1 VSALRTL
8 FPGERSPL
16 NGDGDRSS
24 PRAGDTACPRSPSR
38 AMAVS
43 SVKAPLGLPA
53 LPPAAPAS
61 RIPKW
66 TVGIAAGAGRV
77 DMAIAWGWGELPGG
91 AERGAPARASVAT
104 SSLHSLAA
112 SSRATRSAGHSANLS
127 RASVPLHAR
136 ARVMLRREHGLA
148 GSFRSGRQV
157 PQRRGA
163 VCLKAAEKSAG
174 AVCLKAAEKSAVWS
188 SSLPTSCSSRLIR
201 SCPRRAATPEA
212 SAEHAHPGR
221 ESRDTIR
228 SAARGGWA
236 REEGLV
242 RCGRGA
248 PGARAAPARRLASPA
263 PPPRAPL
270 PRAAESP
277 AAGARCAPARP
288 PQLRQS
294 RQNSVGC
301 ARCCR

>member
-1 VSALRTL
+1 
-8 FPGERSPL
+8 
-16 NGDGDRSS
+16 
-24 PRAGDTACPRSPSR
+24 
-38 AMAVS
+38 MAVS
-43 SVKAPLGLPA
+43 SVNATLGLPA
-53 LPPAAPAS
+53 LSPAAPAS

-66 TVGIAAGAGRV
+66 AVGIAAGAGRV

-91 AERGAPARASVAT
+91 AGRGAPARASVAT

-127 RASVPLHAR
+127 RASVPLHPR
-136 ARVMLRREHGLA
+136 ARVMLRRELGLA
-148 GSFRSGRQV
+148 GCLRSGRRV

-163 VCLKAAEKSAG
+163 M
-174 AVCLKAAEKSAVWS
+174 CLKAAEKSAVWS

-201 SCPRRAATPEA
+201 SCPRRAATREA

-221 ESRDTIR
+221 ERDTTR

-236 REEGLV
+236 REEGLE

-263 PPPRAPL
+263 PRPRAPP

-288 PQLRQS
+288 PR
-294 RQNSVGC
+294 RQNPVGC
-301 ARCCR
+301 ARCCH